1 VTDAP
6 GRAPDVRVCFVG
18 DSFVA
23 GVGDP
28 QHLGWAGRLAAHS
41 HHRGPALTS
50 YNLGIR
56 RDTTSDVLGRWRTE
70 CSPRLPAGCRAGVV
84 LSFGV
89 NDTSME
95 RGASR
100 VDPGTSAENLDA
112 LLRQAGHAGWP
123 VLTAGPPPVDD
134 EEQNERIAVLDA
146 AFAAVCAGSCPT
158 SPCCPP
164 CVRTGCGADRYARAT
179 VPTPAPRVTR
189 SSRRYCCRPGG
200 AGSPRSGAESATGAV
215 AAGR

>member
-1 VTDAP
+1 MTDAP

-146 AFAAVCAGSCPT
+146 AFAAVCARRVPYVAVLPT
-158 SPCCPP
+158 LRTDGVWRRQ
-164 CVRTGCGADRYARAT
+164 VRAGDGAH
-179 VPTPAPRVTR
+179 P
-189 SSRRYCCRPGG
+189 
-200 AGSPRSGAESATGAV
+200 GAEGYQVLATLLLPAWRRWLSSL
-215 AAGR
+215 GR